1 MTAPTSAESPTS
13 TSPTSSTTATSST
26 TVAARGLRIAM
37 VGQKGVPATI
47 GGVEHH
53 VEEIGSRLAARG
65 HDVLVYSRSS
75 YSDLPVGSR
84 YRGMQV
90 VSAPTI
96 GTKHLD
102 AIVHSAASAV
112 KAIAAGVDIVHFHAL
127 GPGLASPLPRYLSAA
142 KVVLTVHGLDNTR
155 DKWGRVARTVLDTAH
170 WMSGHVPDRTVVV
183 SRELQEHY
191 RTTFGAE
198 AAYIT
203 NGVAAPARVCGTDV
217 VQRLGLVPAGYAMFV
232 GRLVPEKRP
241 DLLIRA
247 FRATDLDRQLAIV
260 GSSSFT
266 DSFTAHL
273 RDLAGND
280 PRIVFTG
287 FVGGSDLHAVFQNA
301 SLVVQP
307 SDVEGLPLTLLEAV
321 AHGCH
326 VLASDIGPHREVIGD
341 KTIGLHRVFPRGDQA
356 ALQAALL
363 EPVTGD
369 GWDDPARDRVLEHY
383 SWDRAA
389 LQLEDLYVDVVGPAK
404 GRRFSLPR
412 PGRTSGTTP

>member
-1 MTAPTSAESPTS
+1 MSQHPATTLGAMTSGSLA
-13 TSPTSSTTATSST
+13 SSGTTATR
-26 TVAARGLRIAM
+26 RGLRIAM

-53 VEEIGSRLAARG
+53 VEQIGSRLAARG

-75 YSDLPVGSR
+75 YSELPAGSR
-84 YRGMQV
+84 YLGMQV
-90 VSAPTI
+90 LSAPTI

-102 AIVHSAASAV
+102 AIVHSGASAV
-112 KAIAAGVDIVHFHAL
+112 KAIAAGADVVHFHAL
-127 GPGLASPLPRYLSAA
+127 GPGLAAPLPRYLSGA

-155 DKWGRVARTVLDTAH
+155 DKWGRLARTVLDAAH

-191 RTTFGAE
+191 RTRFGTQ

-203 NGVAAPARVCGTDV
+203 NGVAAFDRVASTDV
-217 VQRLGLVPAGYAMFV
+217 VERLGLVPGGYTMFV

-247 FRATDLDRQLAIV
+247 FRATDLDQQLAIV

-266 DSFTAHL
+266 ESFTAHL

-287 FVGGSDLHAVFQNA
+287 FVGGTDLHAVFQSSA
-301 SLVVQP
+301 LVVQP

-321 AHGCH
+321 AHGCP
-326 VLASDIGPHREVIGD
+326 VLASDIGPHREVVG
-341 KTIGLHRVFPRGDQA
+341 TATSGLHRIFPQGDQA
-356 ALQAALL
+356 ALQAALV
-363 EPVTGD
+363 EPVVGD
-369 GWDDPARDRVLEHY
+369 GWSDPARQRVLDHY

-389 LQLEDLYVDVVGPAK
+389 VQLEELYLDVVGT
-404 GRRFSLPR
+404 GRRHRKP
-412 PGRTSGTTP
+412 PHGQYAP